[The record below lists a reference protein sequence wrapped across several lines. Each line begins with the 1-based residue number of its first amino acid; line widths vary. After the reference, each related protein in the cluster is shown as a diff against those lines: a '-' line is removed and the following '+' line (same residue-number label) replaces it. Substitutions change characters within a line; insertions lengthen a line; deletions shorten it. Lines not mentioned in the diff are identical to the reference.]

1 MWKTPP
7 LAVSMLLFIVVSSTH
22 NDTNIARLFS
32 QRAEDDLLPESAAW
46 DFRAR
51 KRDPPSIQA
60 SSTAK
65 YHVAHR
71 SLNVEDIARGFF
83 VA

>member
-7 LAVSMLLFIVVSSTH
+7 LAVSMLLFIVISSTH
-22 NDTNIARLFS
+22 DDTNIARLFT
-32 QRAEDDLLPESAAW
+32 QREDDLLSESEAC

-51 KRDPPSIQA
+51 KTDPPSIQA

-65 YHVAHR
+65 YHVTHR